1 MPNVRSTRNT
11 QVGPMRKFTE
21 QPPDFKE
28 WGYSSSADEYSDSE
42 EVYIP
47 RLAVG
52 MRVEG
57 YFKLDADTEGAWFPG
72 KIVSENADG
81 LWHVKFEDGDEQDYE
96 GLKEDD
102 LRLASG
108 PWESWLDAYL
118 PDLLFSA
125 YRSARRD
132 PAQYDMTRLQQV
144 HNPEKYFGGND
155 AAVSCPGPDTPSPA
169 TQVKRKRN
177 P

>member
-1 MPNVRSTRNT
+1 
-11 QVGPMRKFTE
+11 
-21 QPPDFKE
+21 
-28 WGYSSSADEYSDSE
+28 
-42 EVYIP
+42 
-47 RLAVG
+47 

-125 YRSARRD
+125 YRSARRY
-132 PAQYDMTRLQQV
+132 PARYDMRRLQQV